1 MSENLQITTKRLEE
15 HSSFISTNDERATV
29 LSNQLYE
36 LKKKMQSAS
45 SKQEKIELV
54 KEQDFKYTKIKN

>member
-1 MSENLQITTKRLEE
+1 MLAQVTKRLEE

-45 SKQEKIELV
+45 
-54 KEQDFKYTKIKN
+54 FW